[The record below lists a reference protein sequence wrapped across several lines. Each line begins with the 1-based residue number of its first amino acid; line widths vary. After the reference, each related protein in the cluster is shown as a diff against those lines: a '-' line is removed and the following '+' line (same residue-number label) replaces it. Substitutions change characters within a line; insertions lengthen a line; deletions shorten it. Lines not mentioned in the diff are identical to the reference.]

1 MMGLNL
7 TDLFIMG
14 MTTYG
19 PSVLGLA
26 LMLGALG
33 MPVPGTLL
41 LLAAGAL
48 ARTGSID
55 WSAALGL
62 GLLGAALGD
71 STSYT
76 MGRFAKGWVQ
86 RRFGQSLAWQTA
98 RNNFERRGP
107 LAVYSTRFLLTPL
120 AIPTNLIAGGCEYD
134 FRRFFTYDVAGEVT
148 WILFYGGLGYVFGSQ
163 WGVVTQFV
171 SDYSSWLGGLTVLG
185 IGTYFLIRHHRQKY

>member
-1 MMGLNL
+1 MIDLDL
-7 TDLFIMG
+7 TDLFVTS
-14 MTTYG
+14 MTIYG
-19 PSVLGLA
+19 PSVLGVV

-41 LLAAGAL
+41 LLTAGAL
-48 ARTGSID
+48 AREGSID

-62 GLLGAALGD
+62 GLLGTTVGD

-86 RRFGQSLAWQTA
+86 RRFGQSLAWQKA
-98 RNNFERRGP
+98 QHNFEQRGP

-148 WILFYGGLGYVFGSQ
+148 WILFYGGLGYAFGSQ
-163 WGVVTQFV
+163 WEVVTQVV
-171 SDYSSWLGGLTVLG
+171 SDYSSWLGSMAIMSVGA
-185 IGTYFLIRHHRQKY
+185 YFLICRYRQQY